1 MVDARMSP
9 PSKIGTSPDNARPPR
24 SASWGLDFRDEL
36 DADLENPANQ
46 REAIMATKTTFT
58 PEEWDLLMTGVMS
71 SGVAVTAADP
81 SGLWGLMK
89 ESFASAKSL
98 VEAKA
103 NPQSNDLIKAIVA
116 DFESSETRTRV
127 RAAMKKRF
135 ESAAAA
141 DVKARSIE
149 TLQEASALL
158 DTKAPEEATSV
169 KTWMRTIGQSV
180 AEAAP
185 EGGMFGFGGVQV
197 SESEKATLA
206 ELSKALRLPA

>member
-1 MVDARMSP
+1 
-9 PSKIGTSPDNARPPR
+9 
-24 SASWGLDFRDEL
+24 
-36 DADLENPANQ
+36 
-46 REAIMATKTTFT
+46 MATKTTFT

-103 NPQSNDLIKAIVA
+103 NPQSSDLIKAIVA
-116 DFESSETRTRV
+116 DFESSEARTRV

-135 ESAAAA
+135 EGAAAA